1 MVRVY
6 ESMMILMPDLD
17 DAGRE
22 EVFQKV
28 TKKIEELEGKMLLSK
43 IWAKEHEFCF
53 TIKSRGADRKDCR
66 SGCYWLINFSLNTEK
81 LPDLKEMIRL
91 EERILRNNLIRND
104 KAN

>member
-17 DAGRE
+17 DGARE

-66 SGCYWLINFSLNTEK
+66 SGCYWLINFSLNTELIFPFQSSLILELFFHK
-81 LPDLKEMIRL
+81 ITVLHLKP
-91 EERILRNNLIRND
+91 
-104 KAN
+104 